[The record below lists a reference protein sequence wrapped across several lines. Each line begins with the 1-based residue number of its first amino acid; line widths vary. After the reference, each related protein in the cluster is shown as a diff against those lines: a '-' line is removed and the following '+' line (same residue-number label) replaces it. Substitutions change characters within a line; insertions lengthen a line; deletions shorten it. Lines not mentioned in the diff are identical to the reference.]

1 MNKKRTVHVIIRGK
15 VQGVFFRM
23 ETLRAAERIG
33 VNGWVMNRPDGSVEA
48 LFEGDT
54 ENVDA
59 LLKWCRKGPPAAD
72 VAEVAVE
79 ERPYTGEYSDF
90 TIRYSYTA

>member
-1 MNKKRTVHVIIRGK
+1 MNGKKTVHVIIRGK

-23 ETLRAAERIG
+23 ETLHAAERVG
-33 VNGWVMNRPDGSVEA
+33 VKGWVMNRPDGSVEA
-48 LFEGDT
+48 LFEGDS

-72 VAEVAVE
+72 VKDVSVE
-79 ERPYTGEYSDF
+79 EKPYTGEYLDF